1 MFQAYLNFD
10 CPFLLVSSSKVQY
23 VLQSRSAA
31 AGNSLEGALS
41 TQRTWLDEWSNF
53 YIDVW
58 ATTGDEEDFGVTSVS
73 GQFNYNP
80 DYFVLSSVTGVNGY
94 TVNETSASGSVNY
107 TVTGSGTH
115 DTQGWTLVARM
126 LFVPVVG
133 GGLSLHDDG
142 KMYSVSPGFNA
153 AAASQTVNGARV
165 TAAVCPKDVSVYPL
179 AFDLNDNGEVD
190 GEDFAL
196 CVSYYPTTNL
206 ETITVPKHRILDING
221 NGTYDIEDFTVL
233 LTSFSLKSTSGKD
246 SIYQTEPQWTTL
258 SSVIEAAALDR
269 ELVVGAV
276 VGGAL
281 ADGLGRSQGE
291 LVA

>member
-1 MFQAYLNFD
+1 
-10 CPFLLVSSSKVQY
+10 
-23 VLQSRSAA
+23 
-31 AGNSLEGALS
+31 
-41 TQRTWLDEWSNF
+41 
-53 YIDVW
+53 
-58 ATTGDEEDFGVTSVS
+58 
-73 GQFNYNP
+73 
-80 DYFVLSSVTGVNGY
+80 
-94 TVNETSASGSVNY
+94 
-107 TVTGSGTH
+107 
-115 DTQGWTLVARM
+115 M

-258 SSVIEAAALDR
+258 SSVIEAAALDGILTSAALDKNT
-269 ELVVGAV
+269 ELEIFEDETDAAV
-276 VGGAL
+276 TDAL
-281 ADGLGRSQGE
+281 AFNVTERTVEQRAFTTEYQTAKTSRICGPMPLNVFQDIE
-291 LVA
+291 LDVDLDLEC